1 VAPEQALCS
10 CRDMGVCRDNGLLC
24 KHLVAFQRGLGQYLA
39 AEQWPRLQLLAAKI
53 TEPAAERQPVAV
65 PVAA

>member
-1 VAPEQALCS
+1 
-10 CRDMGVCRDNGLLC
+10 MGVCRDNGLLC

-39 AEQWPRLQLLAAKI
+39 AEQWPRLQLLAQKI